1 MPTRS
6 DAASV
11 RFRMDSET
19 LHAALARLIPIRGKL
34 ALASLVLGILVTV
47 VSFYLHDLWLALV
60 GALPLGGSLALLL
73 IPLPH
78 PR

>member
-1 MPTRS
+1 
-6 DAASV
+6 
-11 RFRMDSET
+11 MDTERI
-19 LHAALARLIPIRGKL
+19 HAALARLIPIRAKI
-34 ALASLVLGILVTV
+34 ALGSLVVGILLTV
-47 VSFYLHDLWLALV
+47 VSFYLHDLRLALV

>member
-1 MPTRS
+1 
-6 DAASV
+6 
-11 RFRMDSET
+11 MDTERIY
-19 LHAALARLIPIRGKL
+19 AALARLIPIRAKI
-34 ALASLVLGILVTV
+34 ALGSLILGILLTV
-47 VSFYLHDLWLALV
+47 GSFYLHDLWLALV

>member
-1 MPTRS
+1 
-6 DAASV
+6 
-11 RFRMDSET
+11 MDSERI
-19 LHAALARLIPIRGKL
+19 HAALARLIPIRAKI
-34 ALASLVLGILVTV
+34 ALGSLILGILLTV

>member
-1 MPTRS
+1 
-6 DAASV
+6 
-11 RFRMDSET
+11 MDTERIR
-19 LHAALARLIPIRGKL
+19 AALARLIPIRAKI
-34 ALASLVLGILVTV
+34 ALGSLVLGILLTV
-47 VSFYLHDLWLALV
+47 VSFYLHDLGLALV

>member
-1 MPTRS
+1 
-6 DAASV
+6 
-11 RFRMDSET
+11 MDTER
-19 LHAALARLIPIRGKL
+19 LYAALARLIPIRAKIALGSL
-34 ALASLVLGILVTV
+34 ALGILLTV

-60 GALPLGGSLALLL
+60 GAVPLGGALGLLL

>member
-1 MPTRS
+1 
-6 DAASV
+6 
-11 RFRMDSET
+11 MDTER
-19 LHAALARLIPIRGKL
+19 LHATLARLIPLRAKL
-34 ALASLVLGILVTV
+34 ALGSLVVGILLTV

-60 GALPLGGSLALLL
+60 GALPLGGALALLF